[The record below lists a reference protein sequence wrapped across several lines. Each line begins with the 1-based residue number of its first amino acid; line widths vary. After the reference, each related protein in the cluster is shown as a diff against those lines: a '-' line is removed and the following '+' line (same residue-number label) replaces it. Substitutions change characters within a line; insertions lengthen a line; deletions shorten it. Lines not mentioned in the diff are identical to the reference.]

1 MDYRN
6 RCGQIFNS
14 GFIQLEPVLNVIIL
28 ILQQL
33 SKKRL
38 NKSPGTLPR
47 LLFFVFLYPIAF
59 YFLFSG
65 FSCIVTFPNT
75 NCLRLSST
83 IALSSIMAS
92 LYPLASRTI
101 ITMAC
106 KTFFIASPF
115 LWLRGT
121 VIFAI
126 ICKQLV
132 AYICDLGS
140 SFSLA
145 CLHLYARR
153 INCNITHHL
162 LRILLHASSFPYPKS
177 IHLFSRKVPHPT
189 QKQYSLFRSRV
200 WRNARFYIPPAS
212 SFSIN

>member
-1 MDYRN
+1 MDYRD

-65 FSCIVTFPNT
+65 FFCIVTFPNT
-75 NCLRLSST
+75 NPFRLSRT
-83 IALSSIMAS
+83 TAFSSIPAS
-92 LYPLASRTI
+92 LYSLASRII

-132 AYICDLGS
+132 AYICDSGS

-153 INCNITHHL
+153 INMFAGKMRRKCSKKARPKVSL
-162 LRILLHASSFPYPKS
+162 LSSVAILCIISYKFFCPLLHSHIQKVS
-177 IHLFSRKVPHPT
+177 I
-189 QKQYSLFRSRV
+189 
-200 WRNARFYIPPAS
+200 
-212 SFSIN
+212 

>member
-1 MDYRN
+1 MDYRD

-75 NCLRLSST
+75 NPFRLSRT
-83 IALSSIMAS
+83 TAFSSIPAS
-92 LYPLASRTI
+92 LYSLASRII

-132 AYICDLGS
+132 AYICV
-140 SFSLA
+140 
-145 CLHLYARR
+145 YARR
-153 INCNITHHL
+153 INMFAGKMRRKCSKKARPKVSL
-162 LRILLHASSFPYPKS
+162 LSSVAILCIISYKFFCPLLHSHIQKVS
-177 IHLFSRKVPHPT
+177 I
-189 QKQYSLFRSRV
+189 
-200 WRNARFYIPPAS
+200 
-212 SFSIN
+212 